1 MIVVLSSAAFLRT
14 FFIPKLVYIVKILT
28 CKNGDPWTTTGAP
41 GRIQSLTQK
50 YVGKMFKILLPK
62 N

>member
-14 FFIPKLVYIVKILT
+14 FFTPKLVYIVKILT

-50 YVGKMFKILLPK
+50 YVGKMF
-62 N
+62 